1 MDKVRRIIEIRRA
14 ALEAVTRRLMECEV
28 IGGAELKEIV
38 EASTAAPQ
46 IVPGTDTD
54 RRPARPTVA
63 DGPDAATG
71 MAEA

>member
-1 MDKVRRIIEIRRA
+1 
-14 ALEAVTRRLMECEV
+14 MECEV